1 MTNNGLTDRFFG
13 IHTETV
19 RGRDM
24 KKIYAAFAIC
34 LFVCTVTV
42 FAQAVD
48 KTQYKAI
55 DPFDFKLED
64 EHATWGAVRKFKSV
78 VKFVSQSGTDFLF
91 SSLDQGTSLQL
102 ASASAKAPSAGQ
114 TVTIYYT
121 ATKGVR
127 TPLALDEIDTDNTT
141 EAGIKLAKSAIPK
154 SSGIKKTDYK
164 EMDPID
170 FTIDMARA
178 DFGEVHKFKSTV
190 LFSSQDG
197 INYHFTS
204 MEGSDYAE
212 LHMKVGRRFPPL
224 KENQR
229 VTIYYTGKKEGTDV
243 VTLDD
248 IDL

>member
-1 MTNNGLTDRFFG
+1 
-13 IHTETV
+13 
-19 RGRDM
+19 M
-24 KKIYAAFAIC
+24 KKIHAAFAVC
-34 LFVCTVTV
+34 LFVCTISV
-42 FAQAVD
+42 FAQAAD

-55 DPFDFKLED
+55 DPFDFKLDD
-64 EHATWGAVRKFKSV
+64 EHAVRGAVRKFKSV

-102 ASASAKAPSAGQ
+102 TSASAKAPSAGQ

-127 TPLALDEIDTDNTT
+127 TPLALDEIDTANTT
-141 EAGIKLAKSAIPK
+141 EAGIGLVKSTVPA
-154 SSGIKKTDYK
+154 SSGIRKSDYK

-178 DFGEVHKFKSTV
+178 EFGDVHKFKSTV

-204 MEGSDYAE
+204 LEGTDYAE

-224 KENQR
+224 RENQR
-229 VTIYYTGKKEGTDV
+229 VTIYYTGRKEGTDV
-243 VTLDD
+243 VILDD
-248 IDL
+248 IDM